1 MRLAQPLLLRQRGE
15 QLRLLTL
22 DARALLALDHHD
34 LLELRV
40 PLLERREPLRELD
53 DLRGPPRFEPD
64 RNLRAAILGG
74 GIPNA
79 PLARPFAPLSGRFVH
94 LKATSCTLNPK
105 LRTRFAR
112 ASASA
117 AQAGGFSEMQLT
129 LTTFW
134 TCCARL
140 ANLRQ

>member
-1 MRLAQPLLLRQRGE
+1 MNVSIHTHTHTHTRAHTQTHLQPCDPLVVRLAQPLLLRQRGE

-64 RNLRAAILGG
+64 RKLRAAILGS
-74 GIPNA
+74 GISNV
-79 PLARPFAPLSGRFVH
+79 PLA
-94 LKATSCTLNPK
+94 
-105 LRTRFAR
+105 
-112 ASASA
+112 
-117 AQAGGFSEMQLT
+117 
-129 LTTFW
+129 
-134 TCCARL
+134 
-140 ANLRQ
+140 